1 MKTIQILNT
10 KSGHKA
16 ITDLWLWLKAE
27 VASGNKYVLEVLPY
41 ADYLT
46 AQQRK
51 YYHKA
56 ILTEI
61 SQQVKTE
68 AGKFAMPVWKEYYRD
83 MFLGDEVLEITDPLT
98 GASKKILQRVSSE
111 SLSVK
116 GYSELIEKVTAHA
129 ATEYGVIFNGNF
141 EQWQQNN
148 EG

>member
-1 MKTIQILNT
+1 MKTIQILNPT
-10 KSGHKA
+10 AGHKA
-16 ITDLWLWLKAE
+16 ITDLWLWIKAE
-27 VASGNKYVLEVLPY
+27 VAQGNKYVLEVLPY

-46 AQQRK
+46 SQQRK

-61 SQQVKTE
+61 ASQVKTE
-68 AGKFAMPVWKEYYRD
+68 AGKFPMPVWKEFYRNL
-83 MFLGDEVLEITDPLT
+83 FLGDEVKEIIDPLT
-98 GASKKILQRVSSE
+98 GASKKILVRVSSE

-141 EQWQQNN
+141 EQWQAN